1 MGYAIFLS
9 NIRLYEGNKRTQ
21 NQRDTP
27 QRACTGTI
35 IECTEGVH
43 FLVCS
48 LGVHLFWVGSHNLGF
63 KTLNNRATHK

>member
-27 QRACTGTI
+27 KYYTQTI
-35 IECTEGVH
+35 EY
-43 FLVCS
+43 S
-48 LGVHLFWVGSHNLGF
+48 N
-63 KTLNNRATHK
+63 